1 MIIMKRLRAAAAVIG
16 SLVTGLLLTISA
28 SARSIEDYPIEERL
42 IFGIFPL
49 WVLLLLLA
57 GVVMAAIIIIVEI
70 VKRKMK

>member
-1 MIIMKRLRAAAAVIG
+1 MKRLRTAAAGASAFV
-16 SLVTGLLLTISA
+16 SGLLLTISA
-28 SARSIEDYPIEERL
+28 AADGAVKEFADKDRL

-49 WVLLLLLA
+49 WALLLLLA